1 MITTVTG
8 KNQVTIPAKLAKELG
23 IKPGNRLDWQH
34 SKEKDM
40 VRVKIL
46 PARQAMVMSLM
57 GAGKKFLK
65 KGEDPIAELVKQRK
79 EEDKKRQN
87 SL

>member
-8 KNQVTIPAKLAKELG
+8 KNQVTIPAKLVKELG

-40 VRVKIL
+40 VSVKIL
-46 PARQAMVMSLM
+46 PARQAMVMSLV

-65 KGEDPIAELVKQRK
+65 KGEDPIAELVNQRK
-79 EEDKKRQN
+79 KEDKKRQN

>member
-46 PARQAMVMSLM
+46 RARQAMVMSLM

>member
-23 IKPGNRLDWQH
+23 IKPGNRLDWQP

-40 VRVKIL
+40 VSVKIL

-79 EEDKKRQN
+79 EEDKERQN

>member
-23 IKPGNRLDWQH
+23 IKPGNRLDWQP
-34 SKEKDM
+34 SKKKDM
-40 VRVKIL
+40 VSVKIL

-79 EEDKKRQN
+79 EEDKERQN